1 MTEVLARRGS
11 HGPATEEAI
20 EALHEEMEALWG
32 DASFVP
38 DVDRMTFAT
47 AVIEAA
53 GNIVQHAQP
62 AADKPVEI
70 DVDISVRPDRLVA
83 RVSAQNAREPFA
95 NDMRAELPDEDAES
109 GRGLALIEALVTTVT
124 FERQDGTNTWILT
137 RESTP
142 APTD

>member
-1 MTEVLARRGS
+1 MTEVIARRGYYGQS
-11 HGPATEEAI
+11 NDDAI
-20 EALHEEMEALWG
+20 EAIHDELDALWE

-53 GNIVQHAQP
+53 ANIVQHALP
-62 AADKPVEI
+62 VADKPVEI
-70 DVDISVRPDRLVA
+70 DVDISVWPARLVA
-83 RVSAQNAREPFA
+83 RVSAFNAREPFA
-95 NDMRAELPDEDAES
+95 NDMQASMPGSDAES

-137 RESTP
+137 RNT
-142 APTD
+142 

>member
-1 MTEVLARRGS
+1 MTEVIAHRGF
-11 HGPATEEAI
+11 HGPSNEEAI
-20 EALHEEMEALWG
+20 EAIHNELDALWD

-38 DVDRMTFAT
+38 DMDRMTFAT

-53 GNIVQHAQP
+53 ANIVQHALP

-70 DVDISVRPDRLVA
+70 DVDISVRPTRLVA
-83 RVSAQNAREPFA
+83 RVSAFNAREPFA
-95 NDMRAELPDEDAES
+95 NDMQASMPDSDAES

-137 RESTP
+137 RNT
-142 APTD
+142 

>member
-1 MTEVLARRGS
+1 MTEVIARRGF
-11 HGPATEEAI
+11 HGQSNDDAI
-20 EALHEEMEALWG
+20 EAIHDELDALWE

-53 GNIVQHAQP
+53 ANIVQHALP
-62 AADKPVEI
+62 VADKPVEI
-70 DVDISVRPDRLVA
+70 DVDISVWSARLVA
-83 RVSAQNAREPFA
+83 RVSAFNAREPFA
-95 NDMRAELPDEDAES
+95 NDMQASMPGSDAES

-137 RESTP
+137 RNT
-142 APTD
+142 

>member
-1 MTEVLARRGS
+1 MTEVLARKGY
-11 HGPATEEAI
+11 HGPANEEAI
-20 EALHEEMEALWG
+20 EAVHEELDALWE

-38 DVDRMTFAT
+38 DMDRMTFAT

-53 GNIVQHAQP
+53 ANIVQHALP
-62 AADKPVEI
+62 AADKPVEL
-70 DVDISVRPDRLVA
+70 DVDITVRTRRLQA
-83 RVSAQNAREPFA
+83 RVSAHNAREPFA
-95 NDMRAELPDEDAES
+95 NDMRADMPDEDAES

-142 APTD
+142 ADTD

>member
-1 MTEVLARRGS
+1 MTEVIARRGF
-11 HGPATEEAI
+11 HGPSNEEAI
-20 EALHEEMEALWG
+20 EAIHGELDSLWE

-53 GNIVQHAQP
+53 ANVVQHAVP
-62 AADKPVEI
+62 VAEKPVEI
-70 DVDISVRPDRLVA
+70 DVEISVWPARLVA
-83 RVSAQNAREPFA
+83 RVSARNAREPFA
-95 NDMRAELPDEDAES
+95 GDMQASMSGSDAES

-137 RESTP
+137 RNT
-142 APTD
+142 

>member
-1 MTEVLARRGS
+1 MTDVVARRGF
-11 HGPATEEAI
+11 HGPSNDEAI
-20 EALHEEMEALWG
+20 ESIHNELDALWD

-38 DVDRMTFAT
+38 DMDRMTFAT

-53 GNIVQHAQP
+53 ANIVQHALP
-62 AADKPVEI
+62 AAEKPVEI

-83 RVSAQNAREPFA
+83 RVSAFNAREPFA
-95 NDMRAELPDEDAES
+95 DDMQASMPDSDAES

-137 RESTP
+137 RET
-142 APTD
+142 

>member
-1 MTEVLARRGS
+1 MTEVIARRGF
-11 HGPATEEAI
+11 HGPSNEEAI
-20 EALHEEMEALWG
+20 EAIHGELDSLWE

-53 GNIVQHAQP
+53 ANVVQHAVP
-62 AADKPVEI
+62 VAEKPVEI
-70 DVDISVRPDRLVA
+70 DVEISVWPARLVA
-83 RVSAQNAREPFA
+83 RVSARNAREPFA
-95 NDMRAELPDEDAES
+95 GDMQASMSGSDAES

-137 RESTP
+137 RDT
-142 APTD
+142 